1 MIYAFK
7 YLKYGNKCSL
17 GFNHHHVSKYLSAY
31 WIWNSYLGTRLVRFQ
46 YFKFMY

>member
-1 MIYAFK
+1 METNV
-7 YLKYGNKCSL
+7 L
-17 GFNHHHVSKYLSAY
+17 SKYLTAY